1 MDFDALRTATL
12 AFVEAH
18 KAWTPFLVGVLAFCE
33 SLAFLSILVPATV
46 LLVAIGGLIGASGIP
61 FWPVVIGGGIGAAL
75 GDWVSY
81 EIGRHF
87 QEDAKTIWPMRRYP
101 EMVAKGEAF
110 CRRFGAW
117 GIVIGR
123 FIGPA
128 RAVVPLIAGIFEV
141 ARLPFQ
147 LANWSS
153 AFVWAFVWLAPGA
166 GLLGFFKS

>member
-1 MDFDALRTATL
+1 MDFDALRTAIL
-12 AFVEAH
+12 GFVETH
-18 KAWTPFLVGVLAFCE
+18 KAWAPLVVGVLAFCE

-46 LLVAIGGLIGASGIP
+46 LMLGIGAMIGASGIP

-81 EIGRHF
+81 EIGRYF
-87 QEDAKTIWPMRRYP
+87 QHGAKTIWPMSRYP
-101 EMVAKGEAF
+101 DMVAKGEDF
-110 CRRFGAW
+110 CRRYGAW

-141 ARLPFQ
+141 PRVPFQ

-153 AFVWAFVWLAPGA
+153 GFLWAFIWLAPTA
-166 GLLGFFKS
+166 GVLSFFKG